1 MAGLEPVKVW
11 RLEKQYS
18 VLFFSQSV
26 QSGTEGVALGRQAD
40 SMRSRRSSPVTRTRK
55 RQVSTE
61 TCRFQLNPPL
71 RVGEIVFDDEIQLR
85 WMKFASTASGWI

>member
-1 MAGLEPVKVW
+1 MKVW

-40 SMRSRRSSPVTRTRK
+40 SMQDGV
-55 RQVSTE
+55 E
-61 TCRFQLNPPL
+61 ADGRFCH
-71 RVGEIVFDDEIQLR
+71 FDQNS
-85 WMKFASTASGWI
+85 KFDL